1 MDGLISPNLNLG
13 GHKKSE
19 SARTMILD
27 ITEILERI
35 SRSASWVLVVFSVLC
50 PDQPEMYNNALRV
63 MNIGFISPA
72 FPGGLDA

>member
-1 MDGLISPNLNLG
+1 
-13 GHKKSE
+13 
-19 SARTMILD
+19 
-27 ITEILERI
+27 
-35 SRSASWVLVVFSVLC
+35 SASWVLVVFLVLC